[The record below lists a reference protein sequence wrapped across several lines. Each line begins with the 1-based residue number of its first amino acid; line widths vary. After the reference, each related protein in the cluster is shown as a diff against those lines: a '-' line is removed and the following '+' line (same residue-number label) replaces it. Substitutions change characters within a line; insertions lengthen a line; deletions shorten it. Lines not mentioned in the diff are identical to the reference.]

1 MDFVL
6 IKTFNEAALRAASRQ
21 AAAQPASER
30 ARIKNCPK
38 MVSKDVFDRFDQY
51 SNLEIQVKLK
61 KYKFQSIS
69 SFIETYLNKYY
80 EVYKKNKNSDIS
92 FSDYRK
98 LMLKEL
104 AIHRNQKSKSR
115 Y

>member
-1 MDFVL
+1 
-6 IKTFNEAALRAASRQ
+6 
-21 AAAQPASER
+21 
-30 ARIKNCPK
+30 

-61 KYKFQSIS
+61 QYKSQSIA

-80 EVYKKNKNSDIS
+80 EVYKKNKNSNIS

-104 AIHRNQKSKSR
+104 AMHRNQKGKSR

>member
-1 MDFVL
+1 
-6 IKTFNEAALRAASRQ
+6 
-21 AAAQPASER
+21 
-30 ARIKNCPK
+30 
-38 MVSKDVFDRFDQY
+38 MVTKDVFDRFDQY
-51 SNLEIQVKLK
+51 SDMEIQVKLK
-61 KYKFQSIS
+61 QFKFRNIS

-80 EVYKKNKNSDIS
+80 EAYKKNKNTDIS

-104 AIHRNQKSKSR
+104 AMHRNQISKSR